1 MALFAV
7 AIPIAPGKTEAWR
20 QFVAELN
27 GARRAEYKASRDR
40 LGVQE
45 RTFLQQT
52 PQGDLVIVT
61 LEGAD
66 PAGAMAAF
74 GQGTD
79 PFTEWFVAQ
88 VKDVHGGFDLRAPLP
103 GPPSQLVVDSQA

>member
-7 AIPIAPGKTEAWR
+7 AIPIAPGKTEEWR
-20 QFVAELN
+20 QFMGELT
-27 GARRAEYKASRDR
+27 GARKAEFKASRER
-40 LGVQE
+40 LGVHE

-52 PQGDLVIVT
+52 PQGDMVIVT

-66 PAGAMAAF
+66 PMGAMAAF

-79 PFTEWFVAQ
+79 PFTEWFVER
-88 VKDVHGGFDLRAPLP
+88 VKAVHGGFDLRAPLP
-103 GPPSQLVVDSQA
+103 GSPPELIVDSQA